1 VAAKLQNIPEKTYF
15 WVNICKKNV
24 KDLVGIK
31 IIPIFVP
38 RITRRRIMDQ
48 TTVKKRVVGVDI
60 SLEET
65 TYAVVDVRGNIIAKD
80 SFPTDEFSDI
90 GSFVTALSERIIA
103 LVELNGGYETI
114 RSVGISCPSANFQTG
129 SIVNAA
135 NLPWKGVIPLA
146 ALLRDRLG
154 LAVAVANNAHVVALG
169 EHAFG
174 CAHGMKDFIII
185 TLGSGLGSCIF
196 SNGAVNLGYEGY
208 AGEVGHTCV
217 RHDGRL
223 CGCGNRGCLET
234 YTAAKGIVRTARE
247 VLAETSEPS
256 LMRKAEKLTPKII
269 AQMCNEGD
277 KLAIEVF
284 RRTGEMLGL
293 GLANYA
299 SVVNPEAIIFT
310 GGIPKAGK
318 WLMEPAMDSFE
329 RHVFHNIQGKVKF
342 LTSELDDRERDVLGA
357 SVLAWDVKEY
367 SLFKD

>member
-1 VAAKLQNIPEKTYF
+1 
-15 WVNICKKNV
+15 
-24 KDLVGIK
+24 
-31 IIPIFVP
+31 
-38 RITRRRIMDQ
+38 MDQ

-60 SLEET
+60 SLEAT
-65 TYAVVDVRGNIIAKD
+65 TYAVVDVRGNILARD
-80 SFPTDEFSDI
+80 SFPTEEYTDI
-90 GSFVTALSERIIA
+90 NSFVSVLSERIIA
-103 LVELNGGYETI
+103 LVEMNGGYETI
-114 RSVGISCPSANFQTG
+114 RSVGISCPSANFETG

-135 NLPWKGVIPLA
+135 NLPWKGVIPLG

-174 CAHGMKDFIII
+174 CAHGMKDFIVI
-185 TLGSGLGSCIF
+185 TLGSGMGSCIF

-223 CGCGNRGCLET
+223 CGCGNKGCLES

-256 LMRKAEKLTPKII
+256 LMRKAEKLSPKVI
-269 AQMCNEGD
+269 AQMCDEGD
-277 KLAIEVF
+277 RLAIEVY

-310 GGIPKAGK
+310 GKVMHAGDF
-318 WLMEPAMDSFE
+318 LLEPTEQSFNE
-329 RHVFHNIQGKVKF
+329 HVFRNIQGKAKF
-342 LTSELDDRERDVLGA
+342 LTSALDEGEMDLLGA
-357 SVLAWDVKEY
+357 SALAWEVEEY
-367 SLFKD
+367 SLFK